1 MTASR
6 GAASTES
13 ENFSKLS
20 FVFPRIRRIPM
31 EKNRRSGRWDI
42 DLGSAGSYEPP
53 PSGAS
58 LLMKMPF
65 SMVRVDWINTVF
77 LLIISLLAV
86 VAAPWYIITHGG
98 NAFLWSMFAFYCIA
112 TGMSITLGY
121 HRLFSH
127 LSFKAKWPVRLFTL
141 VFGACAFEN
150 SALNWC
156 SDHRR
161 HHKHTDHDDD
171 PYDIS
176 QGFFW
181 AHIGWILFKRL
192 PEPPLDN
199 VNDLRKDKL
208 VMWQHRWDKLIAL
221 VVGLVLPAVL
231 GYFFAGGAMGA
242 LGGFLIAG
250 VMRVFVVQQCTF
262 FINSLCHTIGS
273 QPYSTRCSARD
284 SFVMS
289 LFTFGE
295 GYHNYHHEFQHDY
308 RNGVKPWNFD
318 PTKWTI
324 WLLSKVGLASDLRRV
339 ADTKVLLAEMA
350 EARRRAD
357 LELARIKESGDH
369 PLRDKALEAMNA
381 LSERLSA
388 NYHELE
394 KAMADRVELSRK
406 AIRAWSKE
414 TRATL
419 NDLRALSRG
428 REVPA

>member
-1 MTASR
+1 MTMNGPGYPASP
-6 GAASTES
+6 EF
-13 ENFSKLS
+13 EKDS
-20 FVFPRIRRIPM
+20 FVYPRISDGFIR
-31 EKNRRSGRWDI
+31 KNPGWSAWYI
-42 DLGSAGSYEPP
+42 DLILLPGYRCP
-53 PSGAS
+53 PSGA
-58 LLMKMPF
+58 LFLMKSRISF
-65 SMVRVDWINTVF
+65 ERVDWINTGF
-77 LLIISLLAV
+77 LGIITLLALT
-86 VAAPWYIITHGG
+86 AAPYFLIKNGMPGILGG
-98 NAFLWSMFAFYCIA
+98 MFAFYCIA

-127 LSFKAKWPVRLFTL
+127 LSFKAKWPVKLFTL

-150 SALNWC
+150 SALNWV

-176 QGFFW
+176 KGFFW
-181 AHIGWILFKRL
+181 AHIGWILFKQL
-192 PEPPLDN
+192 PQPPLDN

-221 VVGLVLPAVL
+221 LVGLVLPSVL
-231 GYFFAGGAMGA
+231 GYYFAGGATGA

-250 VMRVFVVQQCTF
+250 VLRVFVVQQCTF
-262 FINSLCHTIGS
+262 FINSLCHTIGR

-318 PTKWTI
+318 PTKWSI
-324 WLLSKVGLASDLRRV
+324 WLLSKLGLASELRRV
-339 ADTKVLLAEMA
+339 PETKVLLAEMA
-350 EARRRAD
+350 EARRRAE
-357 LELARIKESGDH
+357 LELTRIQESGDH

-381 LSERLSA
+381 LIERLSA
-388 NYHELE
+388 NYHDLE

-406 AIRAWSKE
+406 ALRNLSRE
-414 TRATL
+414 TREMLDHLAEI
-419 NDLRALSRG
+419 RRG
-428 REVPA
+428 RRVPA

>member
-1 MTASR
+1 MKKQR
-6 GAASTES
+6 
-13 ENFSKLS
+13 LS
-20 FVFPRIRRIPM
+20 F
-31 EKNRRSGRWDI
+31 E
-42 DLGSAGSYEPP
+42 
-53 PSGAS
+53 
-58 LLMKMPF
+58 
-65 SMVRVDWINTVF
+65 RVDWINTVF

-86 VAAPWYIITHGG
+86 IAAPIFLWKFDG

-150 SALNWC
+150 SALNWV

-221 VVGLVLPAVL
+221 SVGLLLPAVL
-231 GYFFAGGAMGA
+231 GYFFAGGAIGA

-262 FINSLCHTIGS
+262 FINSLCHTIGN

-318 PTKWTI
+318 PTKWSI
-324 WLLSKVGLASDLRRV
+324 WLLSKLGLASELRRV
-339 ADTKVLLAEMA
+339 PDTKVLLAEMA

-357 LELARIKESGDH
+357 LELARLKEAGDH
-369 PLRDKALEAMNA
+369 PFRDKALEAMNA

-388 NYHELE
+388 NYQELE

-406 AIRAWSKE
+406 AIRNWSKE
-414 TRATL
+414 TRVML
-419 NDLRALSRG
+419 DHLSQLSSGRG
-428 REVPA
+428 QPA

>member
-1 MTASR
+1 
-6 GAASTES
+6 
-13 ENFSKLS
+13 
-20 FVFPRIRRIPM
+20 
-31 EKNRRSGRWDI
+31 
-42 DLGSAGSYEPP
+42 
-53 PSGAS
+53 
-58 LLMKMPF
+58 MKMRISF
-65 SMVRVDWINTVF
+65 ERVDWVNTVF
-77 LLIISLLAV
+77 LLIISLMA
-86 VAAPWYIITHGG
+86 IIATPIYLWHHGM
-98 NAFLWSMFAFYCIA
+98 NPFLGGMFAFYCIA

-176 QGFFW
+176 QGFLW

-192 PEPPLDN
+192 PQPPLDN
-199 VNDLRKDKL
+199 VHDLRKDKL
-208 VMWQHRWDKLIAL
+208 VMWQHRWDKMIAL
-221 VVGLVLPAVL
+221 VVGLLLPAVL
-231 GYFFAGGAMGA
+231 GYFFAGGATGA

-250 VMRVFVVQQCTF
+250 VLRVFVVQQCTF

-284 SFVMS
+284 SFIMS

-318 PTKWTI
+318 PTKWAI

-339 ADTKVLLAEMA
+339 PDTKVLLAEMA

-357 LELARIKESGDH
+357 LELTRLKESGDH
-369 PLRDKALEAMNA
+369 PLREKALEAMNA
-381 LSERLSA
+381 LADRLSA

-406 AIRAWSKE
+406 ALSDWSRE
-414 TRATL
+414 TRETL
-419 NDLRALSRG
+419 NHLTRISRG
-428 REVPA
+428 RLAPA